1 VGEANTTSA
10 RFSILRRL
18 GEGGMGVVH
27 LAHDVERGREVAL
40 KTLTTASASEIFRFK
55 QEFRSLAG
63 VVHKNLVQLHELVAE
78 DNSWFFTMEYIVGVD
93 FQRYVR
99 GDADAAIA
107 ERPTEVVDSA
117 SNETLMAAPT
127 EAPPQFSARLDG
139 VEVCSAQDARLVER
153 LPAAFDEV
161 RLRGALEQLVNGL
174 RALHAAGKLH
184 LDIKPSNVLVTG
196 DGRVVILDFGLVTD
210 VEPIR
215 AAGEARLGPVLGTAA
230 YMAPEQILGEPLSE
244 AADWYG
250 VGALL
255 HEVLTGRLPFSG
267 TVQAI
272 LVAKLERE
280 PPDPNTLTIGLPE
293 DLASLCVD
301 LLRRD
306 PAQRPR
312 GREVLRRLGKVE
324 TGPQQLLRT
333 RSRLVG
339 REHHLAV
346 LDEAFAETRKGRG
359 VTVFLQGASGM
370 GKSALVQ
377 LFLDRVALFDDA
389 LVLSGRCYERESV
402 PYKAF
407 DSLIDALATHLT
419 ALPSD
424 RVAALIPEHVVA
436 LARLFPVLGRI
447 EAIAA
452 ELSSVTASPDP
463 QELRRRGFLAL
474 RELLG
479 RLAAEGPLVVHLDDL
494 HWGDLDSAALLMDLL
509 RPPEPPGL
517 LLLASYRSEHEA
529 QSPFLRAVLAER
541 ARPGACGDS
550 RDLVV
555 GPLEPAEARALA
567 IELLGGESAET
578 AAKAE
583 LIVRESAGHPYFVSE
598 LVQFMR
604 PSREADAALG
614 LGKAKI
620 TLDGMIHTR
629 VMQLPPEAQRLL
641 EVVAIAGRPIATA
654 VALHAAGLASDEYAT
669 LSLLQARRMV
679 RTSGSRND
687 DEIET
692 FHDRVRE
699 TVSAHVAPLSLA
711 DLHRRLATAL
721 EVSGV
726 ADPEELALHFQAA
739 GELRRASDHAA
750 KAAERAA
757 QALAFDHAA
766 GLYRL
771 ALQLREADAAFVR
784 TLHRSLGDALAN
796 AGRGAEAARAYL
808 DAVVGAPESEQLELR
823 RRAAEQL
830 LISGH
835 IDEGLDAMR
844 AVLASVG
851 LELARSPER
860 AVASMLYQRVRIRL
874 RGLGFE
880 ERAASQIPEGE
891 LRKIDI
897 CWSVA
902 IGLSVVDNIRAAEYG
917 ARQLLLALRAGEPS
931 RVARS
936 LTLENTFVA
945 SPGGSGTAQAEE
957 LARLAAKLAAKLGK
971 PHNTALSIMMAG
983 VAKYLIGEWR
993 AACQG
998 CEAAD
1003 EILRDQ
1009 CTGVAWETTT
1019 AQRFALSSRLYL
1031 GDLRSLSRRV
1041 DVLLRSA
1048 EDRGNLYAATD
1059 LRTRFNLIWL
1069 AADDVERART
1079 EVDDALER
1087 WSQRGFH
1094 LQHYSALQAMEQR
1107 DLYAD
1112 EPESAARR
1120 LAEQWPALE
1129 RSLLTRIQV
1138 LRIEVVQLRA
1148 RVALA
1153 MAARGADVKRHLS
1166 AAEADAKKLEGERMA
1181 WGEPHASLLR
1191 SSIAA
1196 ARGDDRA
1203 AVRCARAAL
1212 RGYERADMALYA
1224 AAARRR
1230 LGELVGGDEGR
1241 AFENASVLWMTEQG
1255 IRRPERMTAMLAPG
1269 PWKAIV

>member
-1 VGEANTTSA
+1 
-10 RFSILRRL
+10 
-18 GEGGMGVVH
+18 MGVVH
-27 LAHDVERGREVAL
+27 LAHDLERGREVAL

-63 VVHKNLVQLHELVAE
+63 VVHRNLVQLHELVAE
-78 DNSWFFTMEYIVGVD
+78 DNAWFFTMEYIAGVD

-99 GDADAAIA
+99 EDVDGTMA
-107 ERPTEVVDSA
+107 ERPTEA
-117 SNETLMAAPT
+117 FGSNSTLVAADT
-127 EAPPQFSARLDG
+127 EAPVQLSARLDG
-139 VEVCSAQDARLVER
+139 IALRPAVEAPSQER
-153 LPAAFDEV
+153 YPASFDEI
-161 RLRGALEQLVNGL
+161 RLRGAVEQLVNGL

-184 LDIKPSNVLVTG
+184 LDIKPSNVLVTD

-210 VEPIR
+210 VEPTR

-255 HEVLTGRLPFSG
+255 YEVLTGRLPFVGS
-267 TVQAI
+267 VNEI
-272 LVAKLERE
+272 LLAKLDRE
-280 PPDPNTLTIGLPE
+280 PPDPSTLTIGIPE
-293 DLASLCVD
+293 DLAALCVD

-306 PAQRPR
+306 PTQRPP
-312 GREVLRRLGKVE
+312 GSEVLRRLGKVE

-339 REHHLAV
+339 REQHLAV

-377 LFLDRVALFDDA
+377 LFLDRVALLEGA

-407 DSLIDALATHLT
+407 DSLVDALASHL
-419 ALPSD
+419 ASLPGD
-424 RVAALIPEHVVA
+424 RVAALIPVHVVA

-452 ELSSVTASPDP
+452 ELSSVAASPDP

-479 RLAAEGPLVVHLDDL
+479 RLAAERPLVVHIDDL

-517 LLLASYRSEHEA
+517 LLLASYRREHEA

-541 ARPGACGDS
+541 ARPGVAGES

-555 GPLEPAEARALA
+555 GPLEPEEARALA
-567 IELLGGESAET
+567 LDLLGGESAET

-604 PSREADAALG
+604 PSREADAAIG
-614 LGKAKI
+614 LGKARI

-629 VMQLPPEAQRLL
+629 VTQLPPEAQRLL

-654 VALHAAGLASDEYAT
+654 VALRAAGLASDEYAT

-679 RTSGSRND
+679 RTSGSRHD

-699 TVSAHVAPLSLA
+699 TVSAHVAPLPLA
-711 DLHRRLATAL
+711 DLHRRLAGAL
-721 EVSGV
+721 EVSGA
-726 ADPEELALHFQAA
+726 ADPEELAVHLQAA
-739 GELRRASDHAA
+739 GELRRASDYAA
-750 KAAERAA
+750 RAAERAA
-757 QALAFDHAA
+757 QALAFDRAA

-808 DAVVGAPESEQLELR
+808 DAAASAPAQEQLELR

-835 IDEGLDAMR
+835 IDEGLDVMR

-851 LELARSPER
+851 LELSRTPER
-860 AVASMLYQRVRIRL
+860 AVASMLYQRVLIRL

-880 ERAASQIPEGE
+880 ERSADQISEEE
-891 LRKIDI
+891 LSKIDI

-957 LARLAAKLAAKLGK
+957 LARLAATLAAKLGK

-983 VAKYLIGEWR
+983 VARYLIGGWR
-993 AACQG
+993 EACRG

-1019 AQRFALSSRLYL
+1019 AQRFALSSRVYL
-1031 GDLRSLSRRV
+1031 GDIAVLARRV
-1041 DVLLRSA
+1041 DVLLRAA

-1059 LRTRFNLIWL
+1059 LRTRFNIVWL
-1069 AADDVERART
+1069 AADDVERARA
-1079 EVDDALER
+1079 EVDDAVRR

-1094 LQHYSALQAMEQR
+1094 LQHYSALLAMEQG
-1107 DLYAD
+1107 DLYAGD
-1112 EPESAARR
+1112 AVSASRR
-1120 LAEQWPALE
+1120 LEAQWPALK

-1138 LRIEVVQLRA
+1138 LRVEVFQLRG

-1153 MAARGADVKRHLS
+1153 MAARGTDVKLHL
-1166 AAEADAKKLEGERMA
+1166 AAASEDAKRLEGERMA
-1181 WGEPHASLLR
+1181 WAEPHGSLLR
-1191 SSIAA
+1191 AAIAA
-1196 ARGDDRA
+1196 AKGDDRG

-1212 RGYERADMALYA
+1212 RGYERADMGLYA

-1230 LGELVGGDEGR
+1230 LGELIGGDEGR
-1241 AFENASVLWMTEQG
+1241 GLEKASITWMTEQG

-1269 PWKAIV
+1269 AWKPIV

>member
-1 VGEANTTSA
+1 MGEANTSSA

-27 LAHDVERGREVAL
+27 LAHDAERNREVAL
-40 KTLTTASASEIFRFK
+40 KTLTTASASEIYRFK

-78 DNSWFFTMEYIVGVD
+78 DNAWFFTMEYIAGVD

-99 GDADAAIA
+99 QDLDAPIA
-107 ERPTEVVDSA
+107 DRSTAVFA
-117 SNETLMAAPT
+117 SHETLMAAT
-127 EAPPQFSARLDG
+127 EAPMQLSARLDG
-139 VEVCSAQDARLVER
+139 LELALPPAER
-153 LPAAFDEV
+153 TAELRPASFDEI
-161 RLRGALEQLVNGL
+161 RLRGAVEQLVNGL

-184 LDIKPSNVLVTG
+184 LDIKPSNVLVTD

-210 VEPIR
+210 VEPSR

-230 YMAPEQILGEPLSE
+230 YMAPEQILGDPLSE

-255 HEVLTGRLPFSG
+255 YEVLTGQLPFAGS
-267 TVQAI
+267 VPEI
-272 LVAKLERE
+272 LRAKLERE
-280 PPDPNTLTIGLPE
+280 APGPGTLTLGLPD

-306 PAQRPR
+306 PAQRPS
-312 GREVLRRLGKVE
+312 GREVLRRLGKME
-324 TGPQQLLRT
+324 TGPQQLRRT

-339 REHHLAV
+339 RERHLAV
-346 LDEAFAETRKGRG
+346 LDEAFAETRQGRG

-377 LFLDRVALFDDA
+377 LFLDRVAQLDDA

-407 DSLIDALATHLT
+407 DSLVDALATHLT

-452 ELSSVTASPDP
+452 ELSSVAASPDP

-479 RLAAEGPLVVHLDDL
+479 RLAAERPLVIHLDDL

-517 LLLASYRSEHEA
+517 LLLASYRREHEA

-541 ARPGACGDS
+541 ARPGAAGAS
-550 RDLVV
+550 RDLAV

-567 IELLGGESAET
+567 IDLLGGESPEA

-583 LIVRESAGHPYFVSE
+583 IIARESAGHPYFVSE
-598 LVQFMR
+598 LAQFMP

-620 TLDGMIHTR
+620 TLDGMIHAR
-629 VMQLPPEAQRLL
+629 VAQLPPEAQRLL
-641 EVVAIAGRPIATA
+641 EVVAVAGRPIATA
-654 VALHAAGLASDEYAT
+654 VALRAAGLASDEYAT

-679 RTSGSRND
+679 RTSGSRHD

-699 TVSAHVAPLSLA
+699 TVSAHIEPLPLA
-711 DLHRRLATAL
+711 DLHRRLGTAL
-721 EVSGV
+721 EASGA

-808 DAVVGAPESEQLELR
+808 DAVVGAPGPEQLELR

-835 IDEGLDAMR
+835 IDAGLDVMR
-844 AVLASVG
+844 AVLSSVG

-860 AVASMLYQRVRIRL
+860 AVASMLYQRVQIRL
-874 RGLGFE
+874 RGLEFE
-880 ERAASQIPEGE
+880 ERPADQISDEV
-891 LRKIDI
+891 LSKIDI

-902 IGLSVVDNIRAAEYG
+902 VGLSVVDNIRAAEYG

-957 LARLAAKLAAKLGK
+957 LARLAATLAKKLGK
-971 PHNTALSIMMAG
+971 PHTTALSIMMAG

-993 AACQG
+993 AAARG
-998 CEAAD
+998 CETAD

-1031 GDLRSLSRRV
+1031 GELGSLSRRV
-1041 DVLLRSA
+1041 EVLLRSA

-1059 LRTRFNLIWL
+1059 LRTRFNLVWL
-1069 AADDVERART
+1069 AADDAERARA
-1079 EVDDALER
+1079 EVEDAMKR

-1107 DLYAD
+1107 DLYVGDAA
-1112 EPESAARR
+1112 SASRR
-1120 LAEQWPALE
+1120 LDEQWPALK

-1138 LRIEVVQLRA
+1138 LRVEVVHLRG

-1153 MAARGADVKRHLS
+1153 MASRGADAKRHLA
-1166 AAEADAKKLEGERMA
+1166 AAEGDAKQLEGERMA
-1181 WGEPHASLLR
+1181 WAEPHGSLLR
-1191 SSIAA
+1191 ASIAA
-1196 ARGDDRA
+1196 AKGDDRA
-1203 AVRCARAAL
+1203 AVRFTRTAL

-1230 LGELVGGDEGR
+1230 LGQLLGGDEGR
-1241 AFENASVLWMTEQG
+1241 AFEKASAQWMTDQG
-1255 IRRPERMTAMLAPG
+1255 VRRPEQLTAMLAPG